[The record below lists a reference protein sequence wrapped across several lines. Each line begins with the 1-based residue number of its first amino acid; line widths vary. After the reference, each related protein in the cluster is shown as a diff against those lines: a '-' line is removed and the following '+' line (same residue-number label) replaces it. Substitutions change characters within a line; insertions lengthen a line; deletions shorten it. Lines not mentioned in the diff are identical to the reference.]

1 MVCGELA
8 ENQKKSCI
16 FNDFRSNTCVCQIF
30 YVILQAKLCDRKN
43 EARLSDVKRK
53 KQDKGFKQI
62 RI

>member
-43 EARLSDVKRK
+43 EA
-53 KQDKGFKQI
+53 
-62 RI
+62 